1 MFGFDLRWK
10 HLENSWWN
18 KKSWRN
24 GSSVGKGTW
33 TRNSEFRPQFFMFQQ
48 FWKKALCDPYIFFF
62 LLGCKYFFET
72 KSLFWLFQKVFH
84 APKLHFYAKRQLF
97 YKDIFCI
104 SFLVVSLLA
113 RRLNMLSVK
122 LFVKIYVVRYIQM
135 LMCVKLFEAAFKS
148 KQME

>member
-1 MFGFDLRWK
+1 
-10 HLENSWWN
+10 
-18 KKSWRN
+18 
-24 GSSVGKGTW
+24 
-33 TRNSEFRPQFFMFQQ
+33 
-48 FWKKALCDPYIFFF
+48 
-62 LLGCKYFFET
+62 
-72 KSLFWLFQKVFH
+72 
-84 APKLHFYAKRQLF
+84 LHFYAKRQLF

>member
-1 MFGFDLRWK
+1 MFGFHLRWK
-10 HLENSWWN
+10 HLENCWWN

-62 LLGCKYFFET
+62 LLGCKYFWDQIIILTFSESFPCT
-72 KSLFWLFQKVFH
+72 QVAFLCQ
-84 APKLHFYAKRQLF
+84 AATF

-135 LMCVKLFEAAFKS
+135 LMCVKLFQPAFKS